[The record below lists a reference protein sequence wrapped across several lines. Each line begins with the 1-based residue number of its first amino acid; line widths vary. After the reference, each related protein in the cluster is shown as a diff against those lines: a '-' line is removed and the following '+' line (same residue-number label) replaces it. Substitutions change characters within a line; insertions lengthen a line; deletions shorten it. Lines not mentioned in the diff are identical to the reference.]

1 MLKNLNK
8 MQNHTCSKNK
18 QTKDTF
24 KIIINIKNKIK
35 MKKLRIL
42 LLTVIG
48 ITIIFSCNKK
58 EEIISKKNN
67 FNNLQKDM
75 QQLRVYYDNG
85 GEDYGCEGSG
95 GNCLPDI
102 IVRPTSV
109 LNELLNQIQEI
120 RNIYQQDVEFAN
132 SLISDIVADNES
144 TFQDIFPQS
153 VIDEIVS
160 EELQMYIRGTES
172 YRCI

>member
-1 MLKNLNK
+1 M
-8 MQNHTCSKNK
+8 
-18 QTKDTF
+18 
-24 KIIINIKNKIK
+24 
-35 MKKLRIL
+35 
-42 LLTVIG
+42 
-48 ITIIFSCNKK
+48 
-58 EEIISKKNN
+58 
-67 FNNLQKDM
+67 
-75 QQLRVYYDNG
+75 
-85 GEDYGCEGSG
+85 
-95 GNCLPDI
+95 
-102 IVRPTSV
+102 
-109 LNELLNQIQEI
+109 LNQIQEI